1 MEPAGP
7 HAGKLA
13 VSAVLP
19 EAQKDEDEERDG
31 KLQHRRYPGHLA
43 AAAGRERH
51 RLQRDGCDPSAAG
64 EQARQVQCDGHRP
77 VSYTHLTLPT
87 IYSV

>member
-7 HAGKLA
+7 HASKLA

-31 KLQHRRYPGHLA
+31 KLQHLSLIH
-43 AAAGRERH
+43 
-51 RLQRDGCDPSAAG
+51 
-64 EQARQVQCDGHRP
+64 
-77 VSYTHLTLPT
+77 
-87 IYSV
+87 I